1 MGKRKRE
8 EKAKLDHGDAQQ
20 NCPSTIFVSN
30 LPYSLKSSEL
40 EQVFSEVGPVR
51 RCFTVT
57 NKGSEGNRGFGFVQ
71 FAAVDDAERAVQL
84 KNGALMGSRKI
95 RVKLAMHRLPL
106 ELRKAKSNE
115 TTSNKGAANPSDVVT
130 KQKDVPQPQQP
141 ERLEVP
147 KASNKIPRSSNAPA
161 DAADGSEK
169 QRVARTVVLGG
180 LLNFEMA
187 EEVFRRA
194 REVGKICSITYPLPN
209 KEFQSYGLTRDG
221 CHPEASFVVYTSV
234 KAARNSVVM
243 LHQQEINGA
252 CVWARQLGGEGSKTR
267 KWRLIVRNL
276 PFKVTVNEIK
286 DMFNSVGFVWDVF
299 IPHKSEE
306 GISKGFAFISFTC
319 KQDAEKAIK
328 NVNGR
333 VIARRTVAVDWAV
346 PKNIFANTTGS
357 TASIDAAGQSDDSD
371 NEEDLNE
378 NNLVTN
384 DVDDN
389 SDGDSQEHDRGKDL
403 DSEVY
408 ENNLQMDMDSEEV
421 VAKKVLDKLIKSS
434 GDAHEPS
441 QDDVSKSALDVKEM
455 HITSKFGQSADPS
468 HQKINKKEGDLEKT
482 IFISNLPFDIDNEEV
497 KQRFFSVFGEVRSF
511 LPVLHHL
518 TKRPRGTAFL
528 KFSTTDAADAAVSA
542 ANAAPGLGIIMKGR
556 PLTVLKALDKD
567 SAHKKELD
575 KMKVEVH
582 DRRNL
587 YLAQEGEILPGTP
600 AAEGVSEADMKKREM
615 LSKKKEQ
622 KLRSPKFHISRTR
635 LVIYNLPKTM
645 TQKEVMKLCID
656 AVLSKA
662 SKQNPV
668 IEKVKILKDAKKGNI
683 SAKKHPRAV
692 AFVDFKEHDHA
703 LVALRVLN
711 NNPETFDPEH
721 RPIVEFA
728 LDNIQKLAQQQKA
741 KLQPFKDDQGNLDD
755 GKSSSLQSSE
765 HQPTNADKKP
775 SDRKKARQFK
785 HRKPLDN
792 SSEVSQPANG
802 SKFLQQDMKDVD
814 TKGTKEGMEKKDSA
828 KGRKRKLSSEAK
840 DATSGVVHNFKKKG
854 LKAMKKKSIT
864 EEKNVRGTESLE
876 LKSDNKSRAFPRK
889 RKPQAG
895 VDSEQL
901 NAGKKSKRAKNKS
914 SGEEVV
920 DKLDKLIEQYRSKF
934 TQQGSSNA
942 KGVASSGN
950 KVRRWFES

>member
-8 EKAKLDHGDAQQ
+8 EKAKLDHGDGQQ

-51 RCFTVT
+51 RCFTVA
-57 NKGSEGNRGFGFVQ
+57 NKGTR
-71 FAAVDDAERAVQL
+71 AAVDDAERAVQL

-106 ELRKAKSNE
+106 ELRKAKANNEKSNE
-115 TTSNKGAANPSDVVT
+115 TTSNKGAANPSDIVT
-130 KQKDVPQPQQP
+130 KQKDVPQSQQP

-147 KASNKIPRSSNAPA
+147 KVSNKISRSSNTPA

-194 REVGKICSITYPLPN
+194 REVGKICSITYPLP
-209 KEFQSYGLTRDG
+209 KEEFQSYGLTRDG

-286 DMFNSVGFVWDVF
+286 DLFNSVGFVWDVF

-333 VIARRTVAVDWAV
+333 VIARRTVAVDW
-346 PKNIFANTTGS
+346 
-357 TASIDAAGQSDDSD
+357 DWQSDDSD
-371 NEEDLNE
+371 NEEDLDE
-378 NNLVTN
+378 NTLVTN

-403 DSEVY
+403 DSEEY
-408 ENNLQMDMDSEEV
+408 ENNLQMDVDSEEV

-441 QDDVSKSALDVKEM
+441 QDDVSKWSN
-455 HITSKFGQSADPS
+455 ADPS

-497 KQRFFSVFGEVRSF
+497 KQRFSVFGEVRSF

-556 PLTVLKALDKD
+556 SLTVLKALDKD

-615 LSKKKEQ
+615 LSKKKKQ

-728 LDNIQKLAQQQKA
+728 LDDIQKLAQQQKA

-755 GKSSSLQSSE
+755 GKSSFLQSSK
-765 HQPTNADKKP
+765 HQPTDADKKP

-792 SSEVSQPANG
+792 SSE
-802 SKFLQQDMKDVD
+802 DMKDVD

-840 DATSGVVHNFKKKG
+840 DATSGVIHNFKKKG
-854 LKAMKKKSIT
+854 LKAVKKKSIT
-864 EEKNVRGTESLE
+864 EE
-876 LKSDNKSRAFPRK
+876 KSDNKSRAFPRK

-895 VDSEQL
+895 VDSEQQ

-934 TQQGSSNA
+934 TQQGSGNA